1 LSVYLTIFGKPRYL
15 GIMEVDSPVLVP
27 GEPVAIETMRGIE
40 TATVGG
46 PISEEQT
53 ELYRKA
59 NENSPKDGAQG
70 GEPGLQTVTFVAQA
84 SEDDIVAD
92 QENRRDEED
101 VLFKARQL
109 LGEHGLAMKIVDV
122 EYLLDRKKLFFYFT
136 AEQRIDFRAYVRDL
150 AREFRTRIELRQIG
164 VRDEAKVVRGIAP
177 CGNPCC
183 CSYWLH
189 NFLPIGIKMVKEQNL
204 ALNPTKIS
212 GLCGRLMCCM
222 SYEHHVYRDLWKKLP
237 NPGSKIRSPRG
248 TFILVGV
255 DIVGENALVRTPD
268 GAHVPVSVER
278 FADFKEAVMAG
289 EDWQPFVA
297 VSDQEAEKPPI
308 EPVFAMPTST
318 IRAVRKDKDEPSKKE
333 LRSDSSEKPSGKG
346 ASGNDSPSDKPKSS
360 SRRRRRKKK
369 KPAATSGEKTTD
381 KSQGQK
387 PPKDKVKQG
396 TPKAKS
402 GGKEQ
407 GPPEKGDSKPKP
419 KRRRRR
425 KKPGN
430 NKNADKNV
438 KKDGNNVSKGGT
450 VD

>member
-1 LSVYLTIFGKPRYL
+1 MSVYLTVFGKPRYL

-27 GEPVAIETMRGIE
+27 GEPVVIETMRGVE

-70 GEPGLQTVTFVAQA
+70 GEPGLQTVAFVAQA

-92 QENRRDEED
+92 QENRLDEED
-101 VLFKARQL
+101 VLFKAKQL
-109 LGEHGLAMKIVDV
+109 LGEHDLAMKIVDV

-177 CGNPCC
+177 CGKPCC

-189 NFLPIGIKMVKEQNL
+189 SFLPIGIKMVKEQNL

-237 NPGSKIRSPRG
+237 NPGSKIRSSRG

-255 DIVGENALVRTPD
+255 DIDGENALMRTPE
-268 GAHVPVSVER
+268 GAHVPISVER

-297 VSDQEAEKPPI
+297 VSDQEEEKPPI
-308 EPVFAMPTST
+308 EPMFAMSTST
-318 IRAVRKDKDEPSKKE
+318 KSVRKDKDEPSKRE
-333 LRSDSSEKPSGKG
+333 VRSGSSEKPSGKG
-346 ASGNDSPSDKPKSS
+346 ASGDDGPSDKPRSSS

-369 KPAATSGEKTTD
+369 KPSVPSGEKTTD
-381 KSQGQK
+381 KSQSQK

-396 TPKAKS
+396 DPETKN
-402 GGKEQ
+402 GGREQ
-407 GPPEKGDSKPKP
+407 NSPEKGDSKPKP

-430 NKNADKNV
+430 NKNVDKNV
-438 KKDGNNVSKGGT
+438 KKDGNDVSKGGT
-450 VD
+450 TD

>member
-1 LSVYLTIFGKPRYL
+1 MSVYLTIFGKPRYL

-222 SYEHHVYRDLWKKLP
+222 SYEHHVYRELWKKLP

-255 DIVGENALVRTPD
+255 DIDGENALVRTPD
-268 GAHVPVSVER
+268 GAHVSISVEK
-278 FADFKEAVMAG
+278 FADFKGAVMAG
-289 EDWQPFVA
+289 EDWQPFVV
-297 VSDQEAEKPPI
+297 VSDQETEKPPI
-308 EPVFAMPTST
+308 EPIFAMPIST
-318 IRAVRKDKDEPSKKE
+318 KPVRKDKDEPSKKE
-333 LRSDSSEKPSGKG
+333 EHSGSSEKSSRKG
-346 ASGNDSPSDKPKSS
+346 APWKDSSSDKPKSS